1 MGKIRGFLDYERV
14 VSKALPPLERIK
26 NFHEFHVPLEREE
39 QEIQGA
45 RCMDCGIPFCQSG
58 LVLGGMVSGC
68 PLNNL
73 IPEWNDLIFNKQW
86 DYALSRLL
94 YTNSFPEFTGR
105 VCPAPCE
112 HACTCALNGDAVSIK
127 ENELSII
134 ERAFDE
140 GLIEPVIAKVRTGRT
155 VAIIGSGPAGL
166 AAASQLNRRG
176 HKVIVF
182 ERSDRVGGL
191 LMYGIPNMKLEK
203 QIIERRV
210 ELMKREGVVFRT
222 GIDVG
227 KDISGDEIKNGFD
240 AVLLAVGASNPR
252 NITAAGRDAQ
262 GIYYAVDFLKQTTKS
277 LLDSGL
283 ADDAYVSAKG
293 KDVVVIGGG
302 DTGNDCVGT
311 SIRHGCK
318 SVTQLE
324 MMPMPPLSRTANNTW
339 PEWAKTLKTDYGQ
352 EEAIAVFGKDPRVF
366 ETTVKEFVKDKDG
379 RLSAV
384 KTVEVGFV
392 NEGGKR
398 VLKEKAGSEKEIPAQ
413 LVLIAAGFLG
423 TEQYVAKAFGAELD
437 GRTNVVADGFK
448 TALSNVFA
456 AGDTRR
462 GQSLVV
468 WAIREGRDAAR
479 EIDRFLMGYS
489 NL

>member
-1 MGKIRGFLDYERV
+1 
-14 VSKALPPLERIK
+14 
-26 NFHEFHVPLEREE
+26 
-39 QEIQGA
+39 
-45 RCMDCGIPFCQSG
+45 MDCGIPFCQSG

-140 GLIEPVIAKVRTGRT
+140 GLIEPVVPKVRTGRT

-413 LVLIAAGFLG
+413 LALIAAGFLG

-437 GRTNVVADGFK
+437 SRTNVAADGFK